1 MFLMIAILRI
11 SAKLATSGL
20 LSITVFWNKDYD
32 VMISFHEFIKN
43 ILSSVWN
50 HIVDMVMWP
59 KFGNYSVFMTEVI
72 IRSDL
77 KTDLFGEM
85 SWFKL
90 NNLGLI
96 LGMTLKYWSR
106 VPKRFKLKS
115 KSLRA
120 KCKVWKS
127 YREKLVRG

>member
-32 VMISFHEFIKN
+32 VIISVHEFIKN

-50 HIVDMVMWP
+50 HTVDMVMWP

-72 IRSDL
+72 IRMWP
-77 KTDLFGEM
+77 KNRFVWGV

-96 LGMTLKYWSR
+96 LGVTLKYWSR

-115 KSLRA
+115 KSLRT